1 MKKFYLIAAVVS
13 FLSVNSI
20 AQENST
26 PSKVNLGLGMGLDYG
41 GFGGRISFVPTKNFA
56 LFGGFGYNLLGLGYN
71 VGGTYR
77 ILPDKRICPTI
88 SAMYGYNAVIK
99 ISGASELDKTY
110 YGPSFS
116 LGIEFRPQN
125 KGYWNVELIVP
136 VRSKDY
142 QDDMDAIKDNPSI
155 ELKSEPLPIAI
166 SVGYHFWL

>member
-41 GFGGRISFVPTKNFA
+41 GFGRRISFVPTKSFA

-77 ILPDKRICPTI
+77 ILPDKKF
-88 SAMYGYNAVIK
+88 A
-99 ISGASELDKTY
+99 
-110 YGPSFS
+110 
-116 LGIEFRPQN
+116 Q
-125 KGYWNVELIVP
+125 
-136 VRSKDY
+136 
-142 QDDMDAIKDNPSI
+142 
-155 ELKSEPLPIAI
+155 PL
-166 SVGYHFWL
+166 VLCTVTMV